1 MSKKEKINEIVKQI
15 NNAVQLLGDIEN
27 IKFKTANEVIELKS
41 TASLVGLINNKFEEF
56 KSVTLGNKEH
66 SVLITKMYIPKE

>member
-1 MSKKEKINEIVKQI
+1 MTKKEKLNEIVKQI
-15 NNAVQLLGDIEN
+15 NNAVQILGDIEN
-27 IKFKTANEVIELKS
+27 IKFRTDKEVVELKS

-66 SVLITKMYIPKE
+66 SVLITKM

>member
-1 MSKKEKINEIVKQI
+1 MTKKEKLNEIVKQI
-15 NNAVQLLGDIEN
+15 NNAVQILGDIEN
-27 IKFKTANEVIELKS
+27 IKFRTDKEVIELKS

-66 SVLITKMYIPKE
+66 SVLITKM